1 MIKRWQTVRLE
12 AMMRI
17 RRGVNLTGA
26 RQTGKSTMAAMAELP
41 RARRYTFDDKAVRS
55 VAESDPHGFVRHQPG
70 ESLVIDEAQK
80 VPDILDAIKMVVD
93 SDNAPGQYLLTGSSN
108 LRFAKAVRD
117 SLAGRLGRIRL
128 RTLAQ
133 GEIAGRGPG
142 FLDAAFGCSFRSS
155 YPELDKRE
163 LIHLAFLGGYPE
175 PLGYPQAD
183 RASWMRDYLGDLLEK
198 DVRDVTEI
206 RKLPI
211 LNATA
216 QWLLAHTAQFVTIDE
231 LAARTAVSKTTARN
245 YTEALKA
252 LYLFDEIP
260 AWSHGD
266 YPLLGRRGKWLATD
280 TALVA
285 GVLGWDEEQVYM
297 DPNRSGKL
305 AETWVYQ
312 QLAAEAD
319 AGDAVT
325 ISHYRD
331 GRGHEIDFMVERPGG
346 AVLGI
351 EVKAGQISP
360 GDFRHLKWFAANS
373 PGIPFTGVVFHSGSQ
388 TLRFGEGFWAVPFGA
403 LA

>member
-1 MIKRWQTVRLE
+1 MIKRWQTARLE
-12 AMMRI
+12 AMMRL

-26 RQTGKSTMAAMAELP
+26 RQTGKSTLATVVELP
-41 RARRYTFDDKAVRS
+41 QARRYTFDDKAVRA
-55 VAESDPHGFVRHQPG
+55 VAESDPHGFVRHRPG

-93 SDNAPGQYLLTGSSN
+93 ADNSSGQYLLTGSSN

-142 FLDAAFGCSFRSS
+142 FLETAFARGFRDS
-155 YPELDKRE
+155 YPELDKRGV
-163 LIHLAFLGGYPE
+163 IHLAFLGGYPE

-183 RASWMRDYLGDLLEK
+183 RSRWMRDYLGDLLEK

-206 RKLPI
+206 RKLPV
-211 LNATA
+211 LRATA
-216 QWLLAHTAQFVTIDE
+216 RWLLAHTAQFVTIDE
-231 LAARTAVSKTTARN
+231 LAARTAVSKATARN

-252 LYLFDEIP
+252 LYLFDELP
-260 AWSHGD
+260 AWSRGD

-297 DPNRSGKL
+297 DPNRGGKL

-312 QLAAEAD
+312 QIAAEAD
-319 AGDAVT
+319 AADGIVL
-325 ISHYRD
+325 SHYRD
-331 GRGHEIDFMVERPGG
+331 GRGHEIDFMVERPDG

-351 EVKAGQISP
+351 EVKAGQVSP
-360 GDFRHLKWFAANS
+360 GDFRHLKWFATNTS
-373 PGIPFTGVVFHSGSQ
+373 GIPFTGIVLHSGNQ